1 MAEAAAYVMNRMP
14 HPQSKDRR
22 RQVASAHELITGL
35 HPDIFDLIAA
45 PDELVVVNSLGAKAS
60 AGRPTGSQC
69 YYKGGQP
76 KLKNLEK
83 NSARANRRELTG
95 ACMHFGVFR
104 TC

>member
-1 MAEAAAYVMNRMP
+1 MLRLRCFLPVEGVGDMSFPTPKFEGQALPSARVESLCVWFRES
-14 HPQSKDRR
+14 HPT
-22 RQVASAHELITGL
+22 V
-35 HPDIFDLIAA
+35 
-45 PDELVVVNSLGAKAS
+45 
-60 AGRPTGSQC
+60 QC
-69 YYKGGQP
+69 KNGNLQTVQLYKGGQP